1 MAFVMPETTE
11 VVCFAC
17 GEDLSEGVTPC
28 PACGSEETT
37 LVCRL
42 VPVAAPVGRE
52 ASAPA
57 VGLQPEASR
66 A

>member
-1 MAFVMPETTE
+1 MAFVMPETRE

-17 GEDLSEGVTPC
+17 GEDLSEGVAPC

-42 VPVAAPVGRE
+42 VAVSAPEGSQASAPVGM
-52 ASAPA
+52 
-57 VGLQPEASR
+57 QPEVSR